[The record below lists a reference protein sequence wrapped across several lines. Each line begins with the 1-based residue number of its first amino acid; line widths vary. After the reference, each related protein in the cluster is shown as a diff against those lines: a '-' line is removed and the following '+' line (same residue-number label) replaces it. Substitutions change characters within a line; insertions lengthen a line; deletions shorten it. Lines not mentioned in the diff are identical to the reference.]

1 MEKRLYTVTASISHI
16 ATCSIL
22 ECQLSHQCFRPRK
35 ALLPEQL
42 GSIQNEVL
50 AVRLGRTCDAR
61 KKGVGKMRY
70 DHSPALGHS
79 MDVIVPPRTCRTYER
94 QLCILLDG
102 RTHGVPC
109 ATSRRLRTKLRR
121 NARSLRLLLVCQWT
135 ESPSVYKSKHAI
147 YRFLLRF
154 SADHLVQLEVN
165 SNERTNVSYWQEQG
179 QSRFHKLRI
188 YQTKRVQL
196 LHAHSEINV
205 NVPEYKLGLES
216 GCCLFFSL

>member
-1 MEKRLYTVTASISHI
+1 MTAGISHI
-16 ATCSIL
+16 AICSIL
-22 ECQLSHQCFRPRK
+22 ERQLSHQCFRPRK

-42 GSIQNEVL
+42 GSIQNEAL

-70 DHSPALGHS
+70 DPSPALGRS

-135 ESPSVYKSKHAI
+135 ESPSVYKSKR
-147 YRFLLRF
+147 YTDSYFDSPLTTLY
-154 SADHLVQLEVN
+154 N
-165 SNERTNVSYWQEQG
+165 SKSTRTNEPMSVTGKNKVNQDSTSFAY
-179 QSRFHKLRI
+179 
-188 YQTKRVQL
+188 TKPKGYSCYMLTRK
-196 LHAHSEINV
+196 SM
-205 NVPEYKLGLES
+205 
-216 GCCLFFSL
+216 